1 MRQSWCEMEDV
12 EPITLLLKVELSVFC
27 VRVKDGTNVRTSLC
41 KSHLS
46 WFYKTEMEYT
56 VF

>member
-1 MRQSWCEMEDV
+1 MRQSGCEMEDV
-12 EPITLLLKVELSVFC
+12 EPITLLLKVELSVFH
-27 VRVKDGTNVRTSLC
+27 VRVKHGTNVGNSLWR
-41 KSHLS
+41 SYLS